1 MKDLARVDKELGANM
16 SFSLNFA
23 LKLFSIWF
31 VTFIFVF
38 ATLFVSTNNFSQQEK
53 MLLKR
58 APQKVIVYMIR
69 ETIIPNKVK
78 DSEKQYIHDL
88 KYALARKSWIPF
100 LLSFFLSFLTPYF
113 WVRMIKNRIKKS
125 KKDNSIEEYNKS
137 VRNKEGLSI
146 GGYDEDEHIL
156 IDTDTNPR
164 DMQKEKE
171 YRKNSII
178 IKKED
183 ETSHFMFIGQSG
195 TGKSV
200 LSSQVFEQ
208 LKRRGSKMI
217 VHDNKMDYTAKF
229 YNPTRDLIFN
239 PLDQRGL
246 GWSIMNDI
254 DNLVDIE
261 SIAHSL
267 FPKEVS
273 NSDPFW
279 IDSARTLFIE
289 ILKYA
294 KVNHITKNSEL
305 FEMLSSNRRYIMDE
319 IDTNLVRNLLSS
331 EKQGSSIL
339 SVLNQYAKSIEYLKD
354 GDFSVKKWIKSSIN
368 NTIFITNNKNIQE
381 MIAPLLTLFID
392 LTSKQLLSLED
403 DFQRRVYFVLE
414 EMGMLNK
421 LSSIVDLITNGRS
434 KGASVLISIQDLSR
448 LEELYGKEFNTLFA
462 NCNTKIFFRIGDKF
476 TVQYIKD
483 YAGTFDAKKVD
494 ESVPLK
500 SGEDNSSRN
509 LRFHVAK
516 EDILQIGKLTTLQD
530 RVFLV
535 KPKSFD
541 KYLELKTYIKPYEKY
556 NETFVG

>member
-1 MKDLARVDKELGANM
+1 MKDLARVDKELGANI
-16 SFSLNFA
+16 SFNLNFV
-23 LKLFSIWF
+23 LKLFTIWF
-31 VTFIFVF
+31 VAFIFIF
-38 ATLFVSTNNFSQQEK
+38 IALFVITNKFSQQDK
-53 MLLKR
+53 ILLKT

-69 ETIIPNKVK
+69 ESIIPNKVK
-78 DSEKQYIHDL
+78 QSEKQNIHRL
-88 KYALARKSWIPF
+88 KYTLVEKSLIPF
-100 LLSFFLSFLTPYF
+100 LLSFFISFFTPYL
-113 WVRMIKNRIKKS
+113 WVRTIKNRIKKS
-125 KKDNSIEEYNKS
+125 KKDDSIKEYNKS
-137 VRNKEGLSI
+137 IEHKGGLSI

-156 IDTDTNPR
+156 IDTDKNPR

-183 ETSHFMFIGQSG
+183 ETSHFMIIGQSG

-200 LSSQVFEQ
+200 LSSQIFEQ

-246 GWSIMNDI
+246 GWSIMNDV
-254 DNLVDIE
+254 DNIIDIE

-267 FPKEVS
+267 FPKEA

-279 IDSARTLFIE
+279 NENARNLFIE

-294 KVNHITKNSEL
+294 KTNNITKNSEL
-305 FEMLSSNRRYIMDE
+305 FQILGLSRRDMINE
-319 IDTNLVRNLLSS
+319 IDTNLVRNLLGS
-331 EKQGSSIL
+331 EKQGSSLL
-339 SVLNQYAKSIEYLKD
+339 SVLNQYTKSLGYLKD

-368 NTIFITNNKNIQE
+368 NSIFITNNKNIQE
-381 MIAPLLTLFID
+381 MIAPLLTLFVD
-392 LTSKQLLSLED
+392 LTSKQLLSSND
-403 DFQRRVYFVLE
+403 DFKRRVYFILE
-414 EMGMLNK
+414 EVGMLNK

-494 ESVPLK
+494 ESIPLK

-509 LRFHVAK
+509 LRFHVTK
-516 EDILQIGKLTTLQD
+516 EDILQIGKLITLQD

-541 KYLELKTYIKPYEKY
+541 KFLELKTYIKPYEKY